1 MLIRFLLRSFLNQK
15 RAALLMVA
23 AVTVGT
29 AVVASLLTISLD
41 IERKLAR
48 ELRSFGANIIVAPRI
63 EGLADISGQ
72 RRFLREDDIRKARTI
87 FWRHNIV
94 ALVPFLELKSE
105 VRSGDKKET
114 IDAVGTW
121 YEKNLPEAE
130 SEKGF
135 LVGVRSVSPS
145 WVIAGNW
152 FNKDN
157 EIVLGTSLAQKLG
170 HSKDD
175 SLMLDGKVFL
185 VSGILDTGGDEDN
198 KLFMDLGALQ
208 ALKNMHGKISYVEVS
223 ALTTPMDEFAYRSP
237 ETMSRAEYEK
247 WYCTGY
253 VTAIAKQ
260 LEEVFYGSKAKPV
273 WPVAEREGRLLGR
286 IRFLIYFLSL
296 SVVLSTAL
304 GVSATMIMGLLRRTG
319 EIGLMKAMGADNRKI
334 AGIFISESIVLGLTG
349 GLAGYI
355 LSRFLTGYIG
365 MNIFGSVFREG
376 SLLLPVTIG
385 CAFLI
390 STLGVMIPVRKALK
404 IKPAIVLKGLE

>member
-1 MLIRFLLRSFLNQK
+1 MLIRFLFRSYLNQK
-15 RAALLMVA
+15 KAALLMVA

-29 AVVASLLTISLD
+29 AVAASLLTISLD

-94 ALVPFLELKSE
+94 GLVPFLELKSE

-135 LVGVRSVSPS
+135 LAGVRSVSPS
-145 WVIAGNW
+145 WVMEGNW

-185 VSGILDTGGDEDN
+185 VSGILETGGDEDN

-208 ALKNMHGKISYVEVS
+208 ALKDMHGKISYVEVS

-253 VTAIAKQ
+253 VTSIAKQ

-296 SVVLSTAL
+296 CVLLSTAL